1 MKINLKYKLR
11 TLAGENVVF
20 LQGEVEVKTSKLI
33 ALNEASV
40 FLWNSFKDKDFTMD
54 DVTNLILSE
63 YDVDEETAHK
73 DAQEWVDSLKNC
85 GILE

>member
-1 MKINLKYKLR
+1 MKINPKYKLR

-33 ALNEASV
+33 TLNEASV
-40 FLWNSFKDKDFTMD
+40 FLWNSFKDRDFSVD
-54 DVTNLILSE
+54 DVINLILSE
-63 YDVDEETAHK
+63 YEVDAETAHK
-73 DAQEWVDSLKNC
+73 DAQEWIDSLKNC